1 VSVACER
8 FRALGT
14 TALIV
19 VTEPA
24 ALDRAVTI
32 LRDVLVAVD
41 RSLSRFRFDSELSTM
56 NRAAGSEVA
65 VSPLCLEA
73 VLVALDVAAS
83 TGGLVDPTV
92 GANLRLAGYDR
103 TFAELQLRD
112 GRRVHARFPGVA
124 GWQTV
129 RVDRRRRT
137 IRVPAGVELDLGA
150 TAKALAADRASAAAE
165 EATGAGVLVSLGG
178 DVAVAGVPPEGG
190 WPIRMADDH
199 AAPLHPTDPVV
210 AISAGGLA
218 TSGTQVRRWTTS
230 GGELHHIVDPR
241 SGLPA
246 ATPWKTVS
254 VAAESCVLANAA
266 STAAI
271 VMGSEA
277 PGWLER
283 RGVPARLIGENG
295 TVATL
300 NGWPVDNP

>member
-1 VSVACER
+1 VSFACQR
-8 FRALGT
+8 FPALGT

-19 VTEPA
+19 VVEPA

-32 LRDVLVAVD
+32 LRDVLFAVD
-41 RSLSRFRFDSELSTM
+41 RSLSRFRFDSELSAI

-150 TAKALAADRASAAAE
+150 TAKALAADRASTAAAN
-165 EATGAGVLVSLGG
+165 ANGCGVLVSLGG
-178 DVAVAGVPPEGG
+178 DVAVAGERPEGS
-190 WPIRMADDH
+190 WPIGIADDQ
-199 AAPLHPTDPVV
+199 AAPLRRADSVV
-210 AISAGGLA
+210 GISVGGLA
-218 TSGTQVRRWTTS
+218 TSGTRVRRWTTS

-241 SGLPA
+241 NGRPA
-246 ATPWKTVS
+246 VTPWKTVS

-277 PGWLER
+277 PAWLER
-283 RGVPARLIGENG
+283 RGVPARMVGENG
-295 TVATL
+295 TVTTL
-300 NGWPVDNP
+300 NGWPADSP

>member
-1 VSVACER
+1 VSFACER
-8 FRALGT
+8 FPALGT
-14 TALIV
+14 TALV
-19 VTEPA
+19 VAKPA

-32 LRDVLVAVD
+32 VRDVLAAVD
-41 RSLSRFRFDSELSTM
+41 RSLSRFRLDSELSAI
-56 NRAAGSEVA
+56 NRAAGSQIA

-112 GRRVHARFPGVA
+112 GRRVHARFLGVA

-150 TAKALAADRASAAAE
+150 TAKALAADRASAL
-165 EATGAGVLVSLGG
+165 GANANDCGVLVSLGG
-178 DVAVAGVPPEGG
+178 DVAVAGEPPEGG
-190 WPIRMADDH
+190 WPIGIADDH
-199 AAPLHPTDPVV
+199 AAPLHGTDSVV
-210 AISAGGLA
+210 AISTGGLA
-218 TSGTQVRRWTTS
+218 TSGTRVRRWTTS

-241 SGLPA
+241 NGRPA

-254 VAAESCVLANAA
+254 VAAATCVLANAA

-271 VMGSEA
+271 VIGSEA
-277 PGWLER
+277 PAWLER
-283 RGVPARLIGENG
+283 RGVPARLVGEDG
-295 TVATL
+295 TVITL
-300 NGWPVDNP
+300 NGWPADSP

>member
-1 VSVACER
+1 MSLASER
-8 FRALGT
+8 FAALGT
-14 TALIV
+14 TALV
-19 VTEPA
+19 VVAQPA
-24 ALDRAVTI
+24 GLDRAVTI
-32 LRDVLVAVD
+32 LRDVLAAID
-41 RSLSRFRFDSELSTM
+41 RSLSRFRFDSELSAM
-56 NRAAGSEVA
+56 NRAAGSAVA
-65 VSPLCLEA
+65 VTPLCLEA

-150 TAKALAADRASAAAE
+150 TAKALAADRASTAAAK
-165 EATGAGVLVSLGG
+165 ANGCGVLVSLGG
-178 DVAVAGVPPEGG
+178 DIAVAGEPPEGG
-190 WPIRMADDH
+190 WPIGIADDQ
-199 AAPLHPTDPVV
+199 AAPLHKTDSVV
-210 AISAGGLA
+210 AIAAGGLA
-218 TSGTQVRRWTTS
+218 TSGTRVRRWTTS

-241 SGLPA
+241 NGRPA
-246 ATPWKTVS
+246 VTPWKTVS

-277 PGWLER
+277 PAWLTR
-283 RGVPARLIGENG
+283 RGVPARMVGENG
-295 TVATL
+295 TITTL
-300 NGWPVDNP
+300 NGWPADSP

>member
-1 VSVACER
+1 
-8 FRALGT
+8 
-14 TALIV
+14 
-19 VTEPA
+19 
-24 ALDRAVTI
+24 
-32 LRDVLVAVD
+32 
-41 RSLSRFRFDSELSTM
+41 
-56 NRAAGSEVA
+56 
-65 VSPLCLEA
+65 
-73 VLVALDVAAS
+73 
-83 TGGLVDPTV
+83 
-92 GANLRLAGYDR
+92 
-103 TFAELQLRD
+103 
-112 GRRVHARFPGVA
+112 
-124 GWQTV
+124 
-129 RVDRRRRT
+129 
-137 IRVPAGVELDLGA
+137 
-150 TAKALAADRASAAAE
+150 
-165 EATGAGVLVSLGG
+165 
-178 DVAVAGVPPEGG
+178 
-190 WPIRMADDH
+190 MADDH

-300 NGWPVDNP
+300 NGWPVDNR